1 MSDRG
6 RGQASGCPLQQMLD
20 RVRLG
25 SGPLRP
31 PESPPHPSPIPSQ
44 ACSPYALVAR
54 EQRAERPGCVSRPH
68 CPVATARVGPPPTFP
83 MKAECNSGALGLRG
97 AQHREKRKVGQHCVP
112 RGFHEALPWDR
123 PWPPDGRPMCGAC

>member
-1 MSDRG
+1 MTGAEDRQVG
-6 RGQASGCPLQQMLD
+6 AHCSKCLTEFAWALAHCALLSLHPTPHPFPAWLAHPM
-20 RVRLG
+20 
-25 SGPLRP
+25 PWW
-31 PESPPHPSPIPSQ
+31 PESRGPRGLG
-44 ACSPYALVAR
+44 ACPAR
-54 EQRAERPGCVSRPH
+54 TARWPRPGWD
-68 CPVATARVGPPPTFP
+68 PPPTFP